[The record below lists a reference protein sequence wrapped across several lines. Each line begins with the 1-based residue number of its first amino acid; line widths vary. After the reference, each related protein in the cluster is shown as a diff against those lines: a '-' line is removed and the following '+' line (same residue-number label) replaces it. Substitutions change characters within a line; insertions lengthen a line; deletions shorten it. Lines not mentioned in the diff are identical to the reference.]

1 MPAERID
8 EQYRQHIWSQSKTT
22 GETAQSSTAKL
33 FHYPKSLSIES
44 RLARA
49 RLGPLRGHYG
59 GYKLRG
65 LMTQPILPTR
75 RTRAREAAAVKPQ
88 DILLGD
94 GAQKEF
100 EGYLPEAVLHHRTAE
115 VPWGRTT
122 TPSI

>member
-1 MPAERID
+1 
-8 EQYRQHIWSQSKTT
+8 
-22 GETAQSSTAKL
+22 
-33 FHYPKSLSIES
+33 
-44 RLARA
+44 
-49 RLGPLRGHYG
+49 
-59 GYKLRG
+59 
-65 LMTQPILPTR
+65 MTQPILPTR

-122 TPSI
+122 TPSIVRREGSRE